1 MATKESWVR
10 TTIATKTVC
19 VPTSHDIEKVKQ
31 KMKRRSKIIKS
42 NLFIIVFYMKQRVCC
57 KRKLGK
63 HDNSTKNCLVFQK
76 FVTVRG
82 A

>member
-1 MATKESWVR
+1 MHQKLFG
-10 TTIATKTVC
+10 

-31 KMKRRSKIIKS
+31 KRKRRSKIIKS
-42 NLFIIVFYMKQRVCC
+42 NVFIIRFYMKQRVRC

-63 HDNSTKNCLVFQK
+63 HNNSVKNFLVFQR
-76 FVTVRG
+76 FATVRG